1 MARLYVSMAL
11 ILVTLAACTREPEPP
26 PATIAATPP
35 DRPLDGA
42 LGDSVAVRTAVL
54 IEAAVAQVRPP
65 DLRRCVDE
73 FRQSAPNRFQ
83 APAHGGWLIVASALP
98 ADGEAFTRR
107 NVAAPELNPE
117 PEDGW
122 QDRITYRALLHG
134 VDRAEGAVACLSCVF
149 DYEGAEL
156 AYRHAYALDTCRRAI
171 PPERD
176 LATVMPLG

>member
-1 MARLYVSMAL
+1 MAL
-11 ILVTLAACTREPEPP
+11 LRPAAASILVALAACTGEAEPP
-26 PATIAATPP
+26 PIAVATPP

-42 LGDSVAVRTAVL
+42 LGDPMAVRTAAL
-54 IEAAVAQVRPP
+54 IEAALAQVRPQ

-73 FRQSAPNRFQ
+73 FLQSAPSRFQ
-83 APAHGGWLIVASALP
+83 PPAHGGWLIVASTLSAEGDTF
-98 ADGEAFTRR
+98 ARR
-107 NVAAPELNPE
+107 HAASPEFNPE

-122 QDRITYRALLHG
+122 QDRITYRALLRP
-134 VDRAEGAVACLSCVF
+134 VDRADASVACLSCVF

-156 AYRHAYALDTCRRAI
+156 SYRHAYALDTCRRAI